1 MDVDRIDIG
10 ARLGVE
16 VLLNEKAIKVDLG
29 WSHNVIFDATV
40 VVAKADTLTLID
52 VFVHTRASLLFNIRA
67 RLINIRGSTF

>member
-29 WSHNVIFDATV
+29 WSHNVIFDTTV